1 MCALKDMHNIHSSIY
16 IPYSTVPPPEIV
28 TDTVADAPLMSVP
41 LLVDPFELGFI
52 DYRHLISLCYEVRGT
67 PRKTF
72 NLISTKCTSVNA
84 RYVSLNNDKYNT
96 IINRVGIHTVN
107 DDGKCMNIQVNED
120 CSVHFN
126 GRVLSSNITE
136 KNISI
141 ELFSNSVLVSL
152 PNCGKQ
158 IDIYFF
164 CHYTSDDNTPLM
176 NMTIT
181 RNYIDQDITHGLI
194 GRIESIYVVESTHHK
209 FTLCIFSNL

>member
-1 MCALKDMHNIHSSIY
+1 
-16 IPYSTVPPPEIV
+16 
-28 TDTVADAPLMSVP
+28 MSVP
-41 LLVDPFELGFI
+41 LLVDPFKMGFI

-72 NLISTKCTSVNA
+72 NLISTKCTSVNV
-84 RYVSLNNDKYNT
+84 RYVSLNNDKYKT
-96 IINRVGIHTVN
+96 IINRVGIRTVN
-107 DDGKCMNIQVNED
+107 DDGKCTNIQVNVD
-120 CSVHFN
+120 CSVRFN
-126 GRVLSSNITE
+126 GHILSSNITE

-164 CHYTSDDNTPLM
+164 CHHISDDNTPVM

-194 GRIESIYVVESTHHK
+194 GRIESIYYVVESTRYES
-209 FTLCIFSNL
+209 TLCIL